1 MSAAS
6 LTPFGPV
13 ERDSIIIRSLSV
25 MPRISDKTS
34 SEQDTHQ
41 PALVHLRVVPWD
53 GFSGSI
59 KHDRLCSD
67 TLSYFDL
74 SKRII
79 GRLSHELPFPSV
91 HHLLDEL
98 QLSILR
104 DIEEQQAINGAR
116 LIDAFAPPRVDYEL
130 TIEFPSLISLAN
142 RLSLSRSTTIP
153 DLTRIQIDEIKTY
166 SIIGILP
173 HERTQ
178 KQTMLIS
185 LVLWNKQSLPL
196 DIQSLTRSVYQ
207 VRIYYFYL
215 SVSWRQE
222 PSTLI
227 LCYMDK
233 KKKIQKIIESEFHT
247 VEALA
252 DSIAK
257 HVLNFQGS
265 HPPSTSKAIER
276 VTVSVEKPEA
286 VSCAAGVGVQITRSS
301 NSQ

>member
-1 MSAAS
+1 MVNPLQATDHPSTINMSPAS

-13 ERDSIIIRSLSV
+13 ERDSVIIRSLSV
-25 MPRISDKTS
+25 IPRIGDEKS
-34 SEQDTHQ
+34 SEQEHQ
-41 PALVHLRVVPWD
+41 PALLHLRVIPWD

-79 GRLSHELPFPSV
+79 SRLSHELPFPSV

-104 DIEEQQAINGAR
+104 DIEEQQALNGAR
-116 LIDAFAPPRVDYEL
+116 LIDASPHPPRVDYEL

-142 RLSLSRSTTIP
+142 RLSLSRSTTFP

-185 LVLWNKQSLPL
+185 LVLWNRQSSPL

-207 VRIYYFYL
+207 KV
-215 SVSWRQE
+215 
-222 PSTLI
+222 
-227 LCYMDK
+227 
-233 KKKIQKIIESEFHT
+233 IESEFHT

-252 DSIAK
+252 DSISK

-265 HPPSTSKAIER
+265 HPPSTPKSIER
-276 VTVSVEKPEA
+276 VTVTVEKPEA